1 MSIVRCLAV
10 DSTCWPTGA
19 ARLGPLDDTR
29 LQQGLQARAADKGK
43 GLRTGLAAGSVYWR
57 LIGAGA

>member
-1 MSIVRCLAV
+1 V